1 MRDYF
6 RPQPGRCER
15 TRLRYAA
22 CVKKVAESTQAT
34 QEEESAESAGGARSR
49 RWSTVTWGAIPVAAL
64 TLLLS
69 IDHIPGTDI
78 ALTVPYAAEGPG
90 PMFNT
95 LGEVEGE
102 DVIDIEGAETDP
114 VAGNLNMTT
123 VSVRTNMTLPQALGR
138 WLTTDDSIVPVSQIL
153 PPDLDEDELREYNEA
168 EFAAS
173 EGNATVAAMR
183 YLGKPTRVIVH
194 DLLEKSPSADALAPD
209 DVITAVDG
217 TAVTQP
223 SEVQDAVRA
232 HAPGDELAVEIARGD
247 ETRQVRI
254 TLGENPHEKG
264 EPMMGILMT
273 SEPAGE
279 VTVNYNLND
288 VGGPSA
294 GMIFSLAVIDKLSP
308 GQLNHGKFVAGTGT
322 IAESGEVGPI
332 GGITHKLAGAR
343 DAGVELFLAP
353 EENCDAVRTV
363 DTGDMTVASVKNLDE
378 AVAAMDDFAAGRPV
392 HACG

>member
-1 MRDYF
+1 M
-6 RPQPGRCER
+6 
-15 TRLRYAA
+15 
-22 CVKKVAESTQAT
+22 KK
-34 QEEESAESAGGARSR
+34 SAEVAQAANDVRSR

-64 TLLLS
+64 TVLLS
-69 IDHIPGTDI
+69 LDHIPGTDI
-78 ALTVPYAAEGPG
+78 TLAVPYAAEGPG
-90 PMFNT
+90 PMFNA
-95 LGEVEGE
+95 LGDVDGE
-102 DVIDIEGAETDP
+102 DVIDIEGTETDP

-123 VSVRTNMTLPQALGR
+123 VSVRTNMTLLQAIGR
-138 WLTTDDSIVPVSQIL
+138 WATTDDTIVPISQIL
-153 PPDLDEDELREYNEA
+153 PPNLDENELREYNKA

-194 DLLEKSPSADALAPD
+194 DLLEDSPSADALAPG
-209 DVITAVDG
+209 DVLTAVDG
-217 TAVTQP
+217 TEVTQP

-232 HAPGDELAVEIARGD
+232 HAPGDELTVEISRGD
-247 ETRQVRI
+247 QTKEVRI

-273 SEPAGE
+273 SEPAGD

-353 EENCDAVRTV
+353 EGNCDAVRTV

-378 AVAAMDDFAAGRPV
+378 AVAAMDDYAAGRSV
-392 HACG
+392 HACR